1 MIQQEQRSN
10 RIMKNQIK
18 ELPMQDKGYNKNK
31 YQRKIKIKELQCK
44 IKDPMKLMIKIKQN
58 R

>member
-18 ELPMQDKGYNKNK
+18 ESRMQDKGYNKNK
-31 YQRKIKIKELQCK
+31 YQQKIKIKEL
-44 IKDPMKLMIKIKQN
+44 PMQDKGSN
-58 R
+58 ETDD

>member
-18 ELPMQDKGYNKNK
+18 EPPMQDKGYNKNK
-31 YQRKIKIKELQCK
+31 YQRKIKIKELPMQDKGSNK
-44 IKDPMKLMIKIKQN
+44 IDD
-58 R
+58 